1 MGPGRISG
9 RSQFVLPS
17 ARSWTGDQRNPCR
30 LCTPVQFPRKSNRG
44 LWALVPV
51 LPAPC
56 AARPERNDRQPP
68 YRGYE
73 TGAGNYHAR
82 ESQTARI
89 NIPEVNRGPG
99 IRPPKNIYNSPVPD
113 IRGIDIA
120 DCGRGWPKS
129 TPSLFSLMTHKY
141 ISYI

>member
-1 MGPGRISG
+1 MQMGPGRISG

-44 LWALVPV
+44 PMGTRSRSPSSVYRPPGKKRQAATVSRLRNGSRQ
-51 LPAPC
+51 LP
-56 AARPERNDRQPP
+56 RPGIPNRP
-68 YRGYE
+68 YQYPGGKSR
-73 TGAGNYHAR
+73 
-82 ESQTARI
+82 
-89 NIPEVNRGPG
+89 PG

-129 TPSLFSLMTHKY
+129 TPFPFFTHDT
-141 ISYI
+141 

>member
-1 MGPGRISG
+1 MGRRPAEPVRPSVGR
-9 RSQFVLPS
+9 PAS
-17 ARSWTGDQRNPCR
+17 ARRYNSQE
-30 LCTPVQFPRKSNRG
+30 NRIGG

-56 AARPERNDRQPP
+56 TARPERNDRQPP

-89 NIPEVNRGPG
+89 NIPEVNRGLEYDRQR
-99 IRPPKNIYNSPVPD
+99 IFI
-113 IRGIDIA
+113 IA
-120 DCGRGWPKS
+120 RF
-129 TPSLFSLMTHKY
+129 LIFVEL
-141 ISYI
+141 I